1 MYSRDDHSYTMLRT
15 MAGSVVVL
23 PKIIY
28 MQHYTLIGTRLSK
41 VVTERSLAF
50 THVSYACV
58 IVWKGRINKIIPKE

>member
-1 MYSRDDHSYTMLRT
+1 MYSRDDHSCTMLRT

-28 MQHYTLIGTRLSK
+28 MQHYSLIGIGCSQVL
-41 VVTERSLAF
+41 TERSLAF

-58 IVWKGRINKIIPKE
+58 IVWKGRINKIVPKE